1 MTTFVVSLSIALV
14 LTSLF
19 AFRHHNWRRPKL
31 LSAYFAGFMTL
42 EWLAETYLLPHGA
55 IPIEVAYICFPLSFA
70 FAAACY
76 GMHRYQQHAA
86 TSDEE
91 S

>member
-19 AFRHHNWRRPKL
+19 AFRHHNWRRPRL
-31 LSAYFAGFMTL
+31 LATYFVAFMGL
-42 EWLAETYLLPHGA
+42 EWLAEAFLLPPGA
-55 IPIEVAYICFPLSFA
+55 IPVEVAYVCFPLSFA
-70 FAAACY
+70 FATACY

-86 TSDEE
+86 TGDERG
-91 S
+91 